1 MENLA
6 RVTQFFRRTGR
17 GLLLTVLGGLLL
29 WCSAALWFDG
39 RVGLL
44 PYLAALGLIF
54 WRVPRG
60 RARLASLAGLVV
72 VVLVWWLRIPPT
84 NDADWQ
90 PAGARL
96 ASAVIDGDR
105 VTVKNVRNFNYRSET
120 DFTQQ
125 WDERTYDLSKI
136 RALDFYIC
144 HWGAPIAH
152 TMVSFVFDEG
162 PPLCASI
169 EVRKKNGQSYSAIR
183 GFFRQF
189 ELIYTL
195 ADERDVIRVRTNF
208 RDEHVRLYRMS
219 TPPARARQVL
229 LSYLQSVNRLAAQP
243 QWYNAATSNCT
254 TDLVEHFK
262 PVHWDYRILFNDH
275 IDAAAYD
282 WGALDR
288 SMPFKELHRIS
299 LIDARAQAAPDTED
313 FWQWIRV
320 GLPRMTPADWPPGQ

>member
-1 MENLA
+1 MTHFLLRA
-6 RVTQFFRRTGR
+6 GRVCF
-17 GLLLTVLGGLLL
+17 LVLLGGLLV
-29 WCSAALWFDG
+29 WCLAALRFDG
-39 RVGLL
+39 RAGLL
-44 PYLAALGLIF
+44 PYLLALALIL

-60 RARLASLAGLVV
+60 GLRWSALVGVV
-72 VVLVWWLRIPPT
+72 LVVLVWWLRIPAS
-84 NDADWQ
+84 NEADWQ
-90 PAGARL
+90 AAGARL
-96 ASAVIDGDR
+96 ATAEIEGDR
-105 VTVKNVRNFNYRSET
+105 LIVKNVRNFDYRSDT
-120 DFTQQ
+120 DYTVR
-125 WDERTYDLSKI
+125 WEDRTYDLSKI
-136 RALDFYIC
+136 RALDFYIS

-152 TMVSFVFDEG
+152 TMISFVFDEG

-169 EVRKKNGQSYSAIR
+169 EVRKKIGQEYSAIG
-183 GFFRQF
+183 GFYRQF
-189 ELIYTL
+189 ELIYTF

-208 RDEHVRLYRMS
+208 RGEHVRLYRLS

-229 LSYLQSVNRLAAQP
+229 LSYLASANRLAKTP

-275 IDAAAYD
+275 IDAAAYE

-320 GLPRMTPADWPPGQ
+320 GLPRMTPVDWPAEKQP

>member
-1 MENLA
+1 VAHFLV
-6 RVTQFFRRTGR
+6 RLGR
-17 GLLLTVLGGLLL
+17 IIFLVLLFGLLA
-29 WCSAALWFDG
+29 WCVAALWFDG
-39 RVGLL
+39 RPGLL
-44 PYLAALGLIF
+44 PYLAAVALVF

-60 RARLASLAGLVV
+60 SPRLAALAGVALVV
-72 VVLVWWLRIPPT
+72 LIWWWRIPPT

-90 PAGARL
+90 SAGARV
-96 ASAVIDGDR
+96 ASAVFEGDR
-105 VTVKNVRNFNYRSET
+105 VTVKNVRNFNYRSDT
-120 DFTQQ
+120 DYTVQ

-136 RALDFYIC
+136 RALDFYIS

-152 TMVSFVFDEG
+152 TMISFVFEDG

-169 EVRKKNGQSYSAIR
+169 EVRKKNGQEYSAIG

-208 RDEHVRLYRMS
+208 RDERVRLYRLS
-219 TPPARARQVL
+219 TSPARARQIL
-229 LSYLQSVNRLAAQP
+229 LSYLASANRLAAKP

-262 PVHWDYRILFNDH
+262 PVPWDYRILFNDH
-275 IDAAAYD
+275 IDAAAYE

-299 LIDARAQAAPDTED
+299 LIDERAKAAPDTED

-320 GLPRMTPADWPPGQ
+320 GLPRMTAADLPPGQ